1 MTSAAERFRVFFEE
15 KKDFTNLYRIIYSRE
30 LYELKYRSRK

>member
-1 MTSAAERFRVFFEE
+1 MISAAERFWVFFEE
-15 KKDFTNLYRIIYSRE
+15 KKDFTNLCRIIYSRE